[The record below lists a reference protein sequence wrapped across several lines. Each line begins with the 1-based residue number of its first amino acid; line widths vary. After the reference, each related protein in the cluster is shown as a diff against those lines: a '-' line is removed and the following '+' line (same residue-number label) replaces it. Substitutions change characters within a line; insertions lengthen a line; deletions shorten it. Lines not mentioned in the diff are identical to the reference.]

1 MELDGKIEVT
11 GSSAT
16 YSFTGV
22 GTGIT
27 TYICKLD
34 GVILPDCTLFFFKVV
49 VNIWIIPSPILYIHR
64 F

>member
-16 YSFTGV
+16 YSLTGV
-22 GTGIT
+22 GSGIT

-34 GVILPDCTLFFFKVV
+34 GDVLPDCMLLYNAV
-49 VNIWIIPSPILYIHR
+49 VNIWIKTFTQVLVP
-64 F
+64 

>member
-34 GVILPDCTLFFFKVV
+34 GVILPDCTLFFLK
-49 VNIWIIPSPILYIHR
+49 WW
-64 F
+64 